1 MRLTLVVILIVV
13 VARLVDVQ
21 VVESGRYRQAASE
34 ELTKPVAIP
43 ALRGGIYARNGEV
56 MALSVPTKTVV
67 ADDFQIAH
75 PKTEARALA
84 PLLGVSAGPLAALLH
99 QHSGYVP
106 LAKNVPIANAD
117 RISTLAFPG
126 ITLISSSIREYP
138 NGSLAAPV
146 LGSVHATGAGASGLE
161 YEYSKLLAGQAG
173 SETLLES
180 PGGVV
185 LPGTPVAEHKVAHP
199 GTGLELTLDE
209 PLQYTTEQAL
219 AAEIL
224 ASGAVSGTAIVMDV
238 RTGDVLS
245 MASLVSNPAKATA
258 GGAGTVPT
266 VSKGVAR
273 PGTLVPIGPT
283 DPISEAPSN
292 LAVSMVYEPGSVFK
306 IVPFSAALGDGVV
319 KPSTTFTVPD
329 QIVFDGAIF
338 HDATPHPTMQMT
350 ATQILAQSSNIGTSE
365 ITRALGEHRLLAQVG
380 KLGFGKLSG
389 LGFPGEEAG
398 IIAGAT
404 QWSPTNYVSLPI
416 GQVDAT
422 TPLQVLD
429 AYNAVANGGVMERP
443 RLVRATVS
451 NQGAA
456 VATPPSPGQRVMPTW
471 VATEMRKMYEQVV
484 DNGTGMNAVVP
495 GYIVAGKTG
504 TAQIPMT
511 GQPGYISGAFMATFV
526 GFAPARNPVLSAI
539 VVLNRPTPIYGGSV
553 AAPVFA
559 QVMGYALHR
568 YDIPTTPGA
577 PGPGQPQVTGVTVA
591 GQGQITGATGPVP
604 GSGK

>member
-1 MRLTLVVILIVV
+1 VRLTLVLIVV
-13 VARLVDVQ
+13 VVIGRLVDVQ

-34 ELTKPVAIP
+34 ELTQSVPIP

-84 PLLGVSAGPLAALLH
+84 PLLGVAAGPLAALLH
-99 QHSGYVP
+99 EHSGYVP
-106 LAKNVPIANAD
+106 LAENVPQAKANRIA
-117 RISTLAFPG
+117 TLAFPG
-126 ITLISSSIREYP
+126 ITMISSSVREYP
-138 NGSLAAPV
+138 NGSLAGPV
-146 LGSVHATGAGASGLE
+146 VGSVHATGSGAAGLE
-161 YEYSKLLAGQAG
+161 YQYNKMLAGQAG
-173 SETLLES
+173 SEMLLES

-245 MASLVSNPAKATA
+245 MASLVSNPAKAA
-258 GGAGTVPT
+258 AASAAVPT

-273 PGTLVPIGPT
+273 PGTVVPVGPT
-283 DPISEAPSN
+283 DPVSEAPSN

-319 KPSTTFTVPD
+319 KPSSTFTVPD
-329 QIVFDGAIF
+329 QIVFDGALF

-350 ATQILAQSSNIGTSE
+350 ATQILAQSSNVGTSE
-365 ITRALGEHRLLAQVG
+365 ITQELGEQRLLDQVG
-380 KLGFGKLSG
+380 KLGFGQLSG

-416 GQVDAT
+416 GQVDAV
-422 TPLQVLD
+422 TPIQVLD
-429 AYNAVANGGVMERP
+429 AYNAVADGGVMVRP
-443 RLVRATVS
+443 RLVRATVTS
-451 NQGAA
+451 QGDA
-456 VATPPSPGQRVMPTW
+456 VPTPSSPAHRVMPTW

-504 TAQIPMT
+504 TSQIPMT
-511 GQPGYISGAFMATFV
+511 GQAGYIPGAFMATFV

-577 PGPGQPQVTGVTVA
+577 PGPGQPQVTGVTES

-604 GSGK
+604 GSGG

>member
-1 MRLTLVVILIVV
+1 MFVGRLI
-13 VARLVDVQ
+13 DVQ
-21 VVESGRYRQAASE
+21 VVESGHYRQAAGE
-34 ELTKPVAIP
+34 ELTQPVTIP
-43 ALRGGIYARNGEV
+43 ALRGAIYARNGEV

-67 ADDFQIAH
+67 ADDFQVAH
-75 PKTEARALA
+75 PVTEARALA
-84 PLLGVSAGPLAALLH
+84 PLLGMAASSVAALLH
-99 QHSGYVP
+99 EHSGYVI
-106 LAKNVPIANAD
+106 LAKNVPMSKANRIA
-117 RISTLAFPG
+117 TLAFPG
-126 ITLISSSIREYP
+126 ITMVDSSIREYP
-138 NGSLAAPV
+138 DGSLAGAV
-146 LGSVHATGAGASGLE
+146 LGAVHATGSGAAGLE
-161 YEYSKLLAGQAG
+161 YEYNKLLAGQAG

-199 GTGLELTLDE
+199 GTGVELTLDE

-238 RTGDVLS
+238 RNGDILS
-245 MASLVSNPAKATA
+245 MASLAANPGKAA
-258 GGAGTVPT
+258 AASVPT

-273 PGTLVPIGPT
+273 PGTVVPIGPT
-283 DPISEAPSN
+283 DAVSQAPSN
-292 LAVSMVYEPGSVFK
+292 LAVSMVFEPGSVFK
-306 IVPFSAALGDGVV
+306 IVPFSAALGDGVI
-319 KPSTTFTVPD
+319 KPSSTFTVPD
-329 QIVFDGAIF
+329 QIVFDGALF

-350 ATQILAQSSNIGTSE
+350 ATQILAQSSNVGTSE
-365 ITRALGEHRLLAQVG
+365 ITQELGEQRLLAQVG
-380 KLGFGKLSG
+380 KLGFGRLSG

-416 GQVDAT
+416 GQVDAV
-422 TPLQVLD
+422 TPIQILD
-429 AYNAVANGGVMERP
+429 AYNSVANGGLLVRP
-443 RLVRATVS
+443 RLVRATV
-451 NQGAA
+451 NGQGDAI
-456 VATPPSPGQRVMPTW
+456 ATKPSPSQRVMPGW

-511 GQPGYISGAFMATFV
+511 GQAGYIPGAFMATFV

-559 QVMGYALHR
+559 QVMSYALHH

-577 PGPGQPQVTGVTVA
+577 PGPGQPQVTGVTVS
-591 GQGQITGATGPVP
+591 GQGQITGATGPPP

>member
-1 MRLTLVVILIVV
+1 VRLTLVLIVAV
-13 VARLVDVQ
+13 VIGRLVDVQ

-34 ELTKPVAIP
+34 ELTQSVPIP

-84 PLLGVSAGPLAALLH
+84 PLLGVAAGPLAALLH
-99 QHSGYVP
+99 EHSGYVP
-106 LAKNVPIANAD
+106 LAENVPQAKANRIA
-117 RISTLAFPG
+117 TLAFPG
-126 ITLISSSIREYP
+126 ITMISSSVREYP
-138 NGSLAAPV
+138 NGSLAGPV
-146 LGSVHATGAGASGLE
+146 VGSVHATGSGAAGLE
-161 YEYSKLLAGQAG
+161 YQYNKMLAGQAG
-173 SETLLES
+173 SEMLLES

-245 MASLVSNPAKATA
+245 MASLVSNPAKAA
-258 GGAGTVPT
+258 AASAAVPT

-273 PGTLVPIGPT
+273 PGTVVPVGPT
-283 DPISEAPSN
+283 DPVSEAPSN

-319 KPSTTFTVPD
+319 KPSSTFTVPD
-329 QIVFDGAIF
+329 QIVFDGALF

-350 ATQILAQSSNIGTSE
+350 ATQILAQSSNVGTSE
-365 ITRALGEHRLLAQVG
+365 ITQELGEQRLLDQVG
-380 KLGFGKLSG
+380 KLGFGQLSG

-416 GQVDAT
+416 GQVDAV
-422 TPLQVLD
+422 TPIQVLD
-429 AYNAVANGGVMERP
+429 AYNAVADGGVMVRP
-443 RLVRATVS
+443 RLVRATVTS
-451 NQGAA
+451 QGDA
-456 VATPPSPGQRVMPTW
+456 VPTPSSPAHRVMPTW

-504 TAQIPMT
+504 TSQIPMT
-511 GQPGYISGAFMATFV
+511 GQAGYIPGAFMATFV

-577 PGPGQPQVTGVTVA
+577 PGPGQPQVTGVTES

-604 GSGK
+604 GSGG